1 VFKKSQS
8 KEPFLSKLS
17 HQVPY
22 KEKNLW
28 FYFAA
33 SNFIIS
39 MLVGFA
45 MGLIYLFLL
54 TFDLIPKGFGRG
66 TPLIMLLLTSGL
78 IAAFVTTFIG
88 RIILTPLQH
97 FIHATQVVAKG
108 DFTIQLENKSKL
120 RTLQNMTSNF
130 NTMVNDLA
138 SIETLRSD
146 FINNVSHEFK
156 TPLTAIEGYA
166 MLLQSE
172 NITQDDFNQ
181 YVTMIIES
189 TGQLSTITTNILW
202 LSKLEQEDILQK
214 QSTFLLDEQL
224 RQSILQLEPFWHEK
238 KLELDIE
245 IETASYT
252 GAENLLFQVWSN
264 LLSNA
269 IKFSHI
275 GGALRVTLTTKN
287 NQILVSIEDKGMG
300 MSELTQKHIFDKFY
314 QGETSRSQ
322 EGSGLGLPLVKSI
335 LKLHDGTIDYESELD
350 KGTTVTVALPV
361 TTF

>member
-1 VFKKSQS
+1 
-8 KEPFLSKLS
+8 
-17 HQVPY
+17 
-22 KEKNLW
+22 
-28 FYFAA
+28 
-33 SNFIIS
+33 

-245 IETASYT
+245 IETASYRRYFK
-252 GAENLLFQVWSN
+252 GYV
-264 LLSNA
+264 
-269 IKFSHI
+269 
-275 GGALRVTLTTKN
+275 N
-287 NQILVSIEDKGMG
+287 NSKQSD
-300 MSELTQKHIFDKFY
+300 TC
-314 QGETSRSQ
+314 
-322 EGSGLGLPLVKSI
+322 
-335 LKLHDGTIDYESELD
+335 
-350 KGTTVTVALPV
+350 
-361 TTF
+361 